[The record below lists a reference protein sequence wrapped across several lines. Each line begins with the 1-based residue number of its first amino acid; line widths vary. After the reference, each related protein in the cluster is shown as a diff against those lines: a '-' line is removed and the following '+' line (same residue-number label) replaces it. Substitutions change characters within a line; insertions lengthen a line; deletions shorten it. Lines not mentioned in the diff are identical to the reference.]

1 MKLLEGDNSDEV
13 EECVND
19 YLEEVKDLEEVVGFI
34 SCAILEN
41 GKTKT
46 IVAANAE
53 MMLMFA
59 EELVK
64 VAMTIK
70 DYEVNHAGSETI
82 Q

>member
-1 MKLLEGDNSDEV
+1 MKLFESENSDEA
-13 EECVND
+13 EDSVNE
-19 YLEEVKDLEEVVGFI
+19 YLEEIKDLEGVVGFI
-34 SCAILEN
+34 SCAILDN

-46 IVAANAE
+46 IVAANPE

-64 VAMTIK
+64 VALSIK
-70 DYEVNHAGSETI
+70 DYEVNHVGNDTI

>member
-1 MKLLEGDNSDEV
+1 MKLFESENSDEA
-13 EECVND
+13 EDSVNE
-19 YLEEVKDLEEVVGFI
+19 YLEEIKDLEDVVGFI
-34 SCAILEN
+34 SCAILDN

-46 IVAANAE
+46 IVAANPE

-64 VAMTIK
+64 VALSIK
-70 DYEVNHAGSETI
+70 DYEVNHVGNDTI

>member
-1 MKLLEGDNSDEV
+1 MKLLDGDNVSDAEDS
-13 EECVND
+13 VNE

-34 SCAILEN
+34 SCAILDN

-64 VAMTIK
+64 VALSIK
-70 DYEVNHAGSETI
+70 DYEVNHVGNDTI

>member
-1 MKLLEGDNSDEV
+1 MKLYKGDNVNEA
-13 EECVND
+13 EESVNE
-19 YLEEVKDLEEVVGFI
+19 YLDDVKDLENVIGFI

-46 IVAANAE
+46 VVAANAE
-53 MMLMFA
+53 MMLLFA

-70 DYEVNHAGSETI
+70 DYEINHTGNDTL